1 MANAFDAAN
10 APEGIPST
18 IVVGDFLQWKRSDL
32 VTDYPVSS
40 YSANYVFRKKDGSAE
55 FQIASSGS
63 SPSTHFLFT
72 ALNSASYAYE
82 AGDYYWQLEIIRTS
96 DSERIVIARGDIEVV
111 ADLDISGTDIRSHSA
126 IMLSKIESLLEGKA
140 DSDVSSYSI
149 AGRSLTK
156 MGFQELVDAKNYYKS
171 EVLKEKRLLDA
182 KNGRSGASTVKVRF

>member
-1 MANAFDAAN
+1 MANAFDATN
-10 APEGIPST
+10 APEGLPES
-18 IVVGDFLQWKRSDL
+18 IVVGDFVQWKRSDL

-40 YSANYVFRKKDGSAE
+40 YSVNYVFKRKGDKPE
-55 FQIASSGS
+55 FTISSSGS
-63 SPSTHFLFT
+63 SPSSHFLFT
-72 ALNSASYAYE
+72 ASNSSTYAYE
-82 AGDYYWQLEIIRTS
+82 SGEYHWQLEIVRTS
-96 DSERIVIARGDIEVV
+96 DSERIVLERGEIEVIG
-111 ADLDISGTDIRSHSA
+111 DLDVSSTDIRSHSE

-171 EVLKEKRLLDA
+171 EVLREKRLSDA

>member
-1 MANAFDAAN
+1 MANAFDASN
-10 APEGIPST
+10 APEGLPSE

-40 YSANYVFRKKDGSAE
+40 YSSKYIFRKKDGTAE
-55 FQIASSGS
+55 FTVSSSGS
-63 SPSTHFLFT
+63 SPAGYFLFT
-72 ALNSASYAYE
+72 ASNSATYLYE
-82 AGDYYWQLEIIRTS
+82 AGDYNWQLEIIRAS
-96 DSERIVIARGDIEVV
+96 DDERIVLSRGEIEVI
-111 ADLDISGTDIRSHSA
+111 ADLDISGTDVRSHNE

-156 MGFQELVDAKNYYKS
+156 MGFQELVDAKNYYRS
-171 EVLKEKRLLDA
+171 EVLREKRLLDA

>member
-10 APEGIPST
+10 APEGLPTS
-18 IVVGDFLQWKRSDL
+18 IVVGDFVQWKRSDL
-32 VTDYPVSS
+32 VSDYPVDS
-40 YSANYVFRKKDGSAE
+40 YSANYVFRRENGLGE
-55 FQIASSGS
+55 FQIESSGS
-63 SPSTHFLFT
+63 SPSSHFIFT
-72 ALNSASYAYE
+72 ASNSSTYAYE
-82 AGDYYWQLEIIRTS
+82 AGKYFWQLEIIRTS
-96 DSERIVIARGDIEVV
+96 DSERIVISRGEIEVI
-111 ADLDISGTDIRSHSA
+111 ADLDVSGTDIRSHNE

-171 EVLKEKRLLDA
+171 EVLREKRLIDA